1 MESTIHRRRIFF
13 SSCLALATT
22 AISFAIRGDILDA
35 LGQDFHLTHEQT
47 GLVLSP
53 AFWGCTLS
61 ILAGGV
67 LIDLVG
73 MRRLL
78 LLSSIGYIIAPA
90 LIIFAPRPSA
100 AVTPFYSD
108 LGFLC
113 LYAGMLL
120 LGLAQGFVEG
130 TVNPLV
136 ATLNPTEK
144 THKLN
149 VLHSWWP
156 GGSILGGLAAYA
168 ITKAMALDIAGVASA
183 HATLG
188 WQIKMAVLMVP
199 AIGYGLLM
207 LPLKFPNTERVD
219 AGVPASDMYREAL
232 RPMFLLLFV
241 CMWMTSAT
249 ELGPDQWVAPLVTN
263 LTKMSGILILVFT
276 SGIMFLLRNLA
287 GGRLAQILSPLGLL
301 CISSIAAAGGLFALA
316 AVKTPVEAFTA
327 ATIFGFG
334 TAFFWPTMMAVT
346 SEQFPRGGAWLLAI
360 MGGVGN
366 LAVAFILPLMGG
378 VYDTKGAA
386 AAFRFV
392 GILPMILAVI
402 FGALIL
408 YYRSV
413 GGYRSVQLKP
423 LESPVHKY

>member
-1 MESTIHRRRIFF
+1 MNRRRIFF

-22 AISFAIRGDILDA
+22 AVSFAIRGDILDA
-35 LGQDFHLTHEQT
+35 LGADFHLTHEQI
-47 GLVLSP
+47 GVVLSP

-61 ILAGGV
+61 ILIGGV

-73 MRRLL
+73 MRRLF
-78 LLSSIGYIIAPA
+78 LLSSLGYIVAPA

-108 LGFLC
+108 PGFLC

-120 LGLAQGFVEG
+120 LGLSQGFVEG

-136 ATLNPTEK
+136 ATLNPDDK

-156 GGSILGGLAAYA
+156 GGTILGGLAAYL
-168 ITKAMALDIAGVASA
+168 ITKWMGLDVPGLAAASS
-183 HATLG
+183 TLG
-188 WQIKMAVLMVP
+188 WQVKIAVLMIP
-199 AIGYGLLM
+199 AIAYGLLM

-219 AGVPASDMYREAL
+219 AGVSSRDMFREAL
-232 RPMFLLLFV
+232 RPMFLLFFV
-241 CMWMTSAT
+241 CMWMTSCT
-249 ELGPDQWVAPLVTN
+249 ELGPDQWVGPLVTN
-263 LTKMSGILILVFT
+263 MTGMRGILILVFT
-276 SGIMFLLRNLA
+276 SGIMFLLRNFA
-287 GGRLAQILSPLGLL
+287 GGRLARRLSPLGLL
-301 CISSIAAAGGLFALA
+301 TTSSVASAIGLFALSA
-316 AVKTPVEAFTA
+316 AQTPFQAFGA

-378 VYDTKGAA
+378 VYDTRGAA
-386 AAFRFV
+386 AAFRSV
-392 GILPMILAVI
+392 AILPIILTVV
-402 FGALIL
+402 FSGVIL
-408 YYRSV
+408 YFRSK
-413 GGYRSVQLKP
+413 GGYTSVQLKP
-423 LESPVHKY
+423 LEARVERAAR

>member
-1 MESTIHRRRIFF
+1 MDRRRIFF
-13 SSCLALATT
+13 ASCLALATT
-22 AISFAIRGDILDA
+22 AVSFAIRGDVLDA
-35 LGQDFHLTHEQT
+35 LGADFHLTHEQT

-61 ILAGGV
+61 IVVGGV

-73 MRRLL
+73 MRRLF
-78 LLSSIGYIIAPA
+78 LLSSAGYIIAPA
-90 LIIFAPRPSA
+90 LIMFAPRPSA

-108 LGFLC
+108 PGFLC

-120 LGLAQGFVEG
+120 LGLSQGFVEG

-136 ATLNPTEK
+136 ATLNPGDK

-156 GGSILGGLAAYA
+156 GGTILGGLAAYL
-168 ITKAMALDIAGVASA
+168 ITKWMGLDVPGIAAA
-183 HATLG
+183 RATIG
-188 WQIKMAVLMVP
+188 WQVKMGVLMIP
-199 AIGYGLLM
+199 ALAYGLLM
-207 LPLKFPNTERVD
+207 IPMKFPNTERVD
-219 AGVPASDMYREAL
+219 AGVSSRDMYKEAF

-241 CMWMTSAT
+241 CMWMTTCT
-249 ELGPDQWVAPLVTN
+249 ELGPDQWVSPLVTN
-263 LTKMSGILILVFT
+263 LTGMSGILILVFT
-276 SGIMFLLRNLA
+276 SGIMFILRNFA
-287 GGRLAQILSPLGLL
+287 GGRLARLLSPLGLL
-301 CISSIAAAGGLFALA
+301 AASSVVSAIGLLALA
-316 AVKTPVEAFTA
+316 AVKTPLEAFA
-327 ATIFGFG
+327 GATIFGFG

-360 MGGVGN
+360 MGGAGN

-378 VYDTKGAA
+378 VYDTRGAA

-392 GILPMILAVI
+392 AVLPMILTVI
-402 FGALIL
+402 FGALIF
-408 YYRSV
+408 YYRSI

-423 LESPVHKY
+423 VVEAGSPKV